1 MMADEIPEAWP
12 FLLTREQACAF
23 LGGISEGTFLKVC
36 PVPPIDLGANVVRY
50 RRGELEA
57 WVAALSHRLPRS
69 RPEVQDTPAQV
80 AGEVEVVPLG
90 AANRASAAVQRA
102 LERAQRGQTCRRSAT
117 SNG

>member
-1 MMADEIPEAWP
+1 MMSGEIPEAWP
-12 FLLTREQACAF
+12 LLLTREQACAF

-57 WVAALSHRLPRS
+57 WVAALSHRLPKV
-69 RPEVQDTPAQV
+69 RPGSQDAPPA
-80 AGEVEVVPLG
+80 AGGEIVPMPP
-90 AANRASAAVQRA
+90 ANRPSAAVQRA
-102 LERAQRGQTCRRSAT
+102 LERAKGVQGCRRSAT